1 MSVYLE
7 NGFKDF
13 FVLQVESLRFQEI
26 QSRTI
31 VLGYLAILM
40 GGKKE
45 GGLSSL

>member
-13 FVLQVESLRFQEI
+13 LVSQVESLRLQEI
-26 QSRTI
+26 QSRAI
-31 VLGYLAILM
+31 VFGHLAILM